1 LFFSPLFPAYLSISV
16 VPLEFCLLVVALGN
30 IRIYIGFLVNVL
42 LARKEVPRILGEV
55 GIALSLIVFALIRMD
70 AVGVN
75 LAAIFTTSAFLT
87 AVVAFSLQATLGNL
101 WGGIALQL
109 DNTCRIG
116 DWIQIEGVLG
126 QVVGIRWRYTSIAT
140 NRNETI
146 IIPNSMLVNNRVT
159 LLARRG
165 DTRIPWRRTVE
176 FAIGY
181 EWPPSRVIAAVAGAL
196 SRVDIPNVASMPAP
210 SCILSSFDTS
220 TIRYVVRYWLTD
232 LSDVDWNDSQVRLH
246 AFAALAREGMEIPI
260 PRNELFINPAGD
272 VRDKAAVRERDARI
286 ALLKSLELFAP
297 LTDPERAALAAELHP
312 TPFVPGDIPTRQGET
327 ADSLYILARGNV
339 GIFRDTAEGDTTA
352 RKRLATLTGPGYFG
366 EMGLLTGQ
374 PRTATIVAESEVLC
388 YRLDKAGFETI
399 IRARPEL
406 AQSLSQT
413 VAERQAANDA
423 TLASLSAE
431 ARARA
436 TGTRAMDI
444 VRRIQ
449 QFFGL

>member
-1 LFFSPLFPAYLSISV
+1 
-16 VPLEFCLLVVALGN
+16 
-30 IRIYIGFLVNVL
+30 
-42 LARKEVPRILGEV
+42 
-55 GIALSLIVFALIRMD
+55 
-70 AVGVN
+70 
-75 LAAIFTTSAFLT
+75 
-87 AVVAFSLQATLGNL
+87 
-101 WGGIALQL
+101 
-109 DNTCRIG
+109 
-116 DWIQIEGVLG
+116 VLG

-165 DTRIPWRRTVE
+165 DARIPWRRTVE

-196 SRVDIPNVASMPAP
+196 GRVDIPNVASAPAP
-210 SCILSSFDTS
+210 SCILASFDAS

-232 LSDVDWNDSQVRLH
+232 LSDVEWNDSQVRLH
-246 AFAALAREGMEIPI
+246 ALAALAREGMEIPI

-297 LTDPERAALAAELHP
+297 LTDPERAALAAELQP

-339 GIFRDTAEGDTTA
+339 GIFRDAAEGDATV